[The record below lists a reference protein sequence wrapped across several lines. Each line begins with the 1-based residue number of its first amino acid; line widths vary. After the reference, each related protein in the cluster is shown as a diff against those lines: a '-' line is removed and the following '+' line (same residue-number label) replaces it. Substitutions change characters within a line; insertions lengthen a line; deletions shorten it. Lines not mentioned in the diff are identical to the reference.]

1 MKLPLSLGLLVSA
14 ASVVAGIPFSHI
26 ASSLSHRDLNVSRD
40 VVAVSSAPGAP
51 TLDLT
56 GLYNSGQCTFD
67 NGTLKATSNLWA
79 GYGFQAPKSKRATP
93 VTPIVSNKGKHATG
107 GNKEVKNYIRGFA
120 PGHAH
125 DFQPYTISSGS
136 TFYTTSQYGSSSA
149 YYNFLLWSTYWSDRN
164 NPARSPLGTA
174 TIPVNAAAANLFDQQ
189 VKCNAVA
196 RFDFSNT
203 GGLVNTQTLTLPG
216 GRYFTIGFVST
227 QPLGTVTLWG
237 FNLNDE
243 AGGKAK
249 LQILGTNDFAGQTQG
264 LWTFANEADF
274 KMHFAFEFRQAGA
287 QGIVLLLDNGL
298 MCPAQ
303 GC

>member
-1 MKLPLSLGLLVSA
+1 MQPLLTLALLVSA
-14 ASVVAGIPFSHI
+14 VVAIPFSHA

-40 VVAVSSAPGAP
+40 VVIVSSAPGAP
-51 TLDLT
+51 ALDLT
-56 GLYNSGQCTFD
+56 GLYNSGQCTFV

-93 VTPIVSNKGKHATG
+93 ITPIVSNKGKHATG
-107 GNKEVKNYIRGFA
+107 GNQDVKNYIRGFA
-120 PGHAH
+120 PGHSQ
-125 DFQPYTISSGS
+125 DFQPYTISSGR
-136 TFYTTSQYGSSSA
+136 TFYTTSQYGSSSD
-149 YYNFLLWSTYWSDRN
+149 YYNYLLWSTYWSDRN
-164 NPARSPLGTA
+164 SPARSPLGTA
-174 TIPVNAAAANLFDQQ
+174 TIPVSAAAANLFDQQ
-189 VKCNAVA
+189 VECNAVA
-196 RFDFSNT
+196 RFGFSNT
-203 GGLVNTQTLTLPG
+203 GALVNTQTLTLPG
-216 GRYFTIGFVST
+216 GRYFTIGFVSN

-249 LQILGTNDFAGQTQG
+249 LQVLGTNDFGGQTQG

-287 QGIVLLLDNGL
+287 EGVVLLLDNGL
-298 MCPAQ
+298 MCPAE